1 MHPLD
6 FMGCDD
12 DSDLAFFPA
21 MGRPAE
27 PKVELV
33 AWMIQEMNRHYDVR
47 PMKDHAA
54 AIRSQHQSRNTS
66 APARPSVPEPGRTP
80 TT

>member
-1 MHPLD
+1 
-6 FMGCDD
+6 MGCDD

-21 MGRPAE
+21 MGKPAE

-33 AWMIQEMNRHYDVR
+33 SWMIAEMSKHYDVR

-54 AIRSQHQSRNTS
+54 SLCPPVSADPRGVRANLNTQVV
-66 APARPSVPEPGRTP
+66 ANNDV
-80 TT
+80 